1 MTKKF
6 LYLIILVTLLFSSV
20 HSQTMDIP
28 IETQFPIFLKIL
40 TYDRNLQQRAGD
52 GLNILIVYQKNFRT
66 SFSAYEKIR
75 EVLRKIDIN
84 TIENIPIKYSY
95 LDIDEFSLQS
105 TITRN
110 KVNVIYLC
118 PLRGVSLE
126 SITSLTRERGILSF
140 SGVPDYVD
148 SGIAIG
154 LELKGERTQILINL
168 TAAKAERS
176 DFSSQLLKL
185 CKIIEE

>member
-1 MTKKF
+1 MTKIL
-6 LYLIILVTLLFSSV
+6 LYIFVFVVLLFSSA

-28 IETQFPIFLKIL
+28 VETQFPIFMKIL
-40 TYDRNLQQRAGD
+40 TYDRNLQQRGKD

-66 SFSAYEKIR
+66 SFLTQETIK
-75 EVLRKIDIN
+75 EVLRKININ
-84 TIENIPIKYSY
+84 KVENISIKFSY

-105 TITRN
+105 EISRDKIN
-110 KVNVIYLC
+110 AIYLC

-126 SITSLTRERGILSF
+126 SITSITRDRGVLSF
-140 SGVPDYVD
+140 TGISDYVE

-154 LELKGERTQILINL
+154 FKLKSERTQIIINL
-168 TAAKAERS
+168 TAAKAERA

-185 CKIIEE
+185 CKVIEE